1 MFYGVEALKMYFPEP
16 SWEIPVVMI
25 PPHPNDPLAI
35 RDLLNKVQD
44 PLMWRLQFRIGVVD
58 DVSIQDKFIIFRN
71 IAEKALEVLI
81 QKVSTSYM

>member
-1 MFYGVEALKMYFPEP
+1 MYFPEP

-25 PPHPNDPLAI
+25 PPHPNNPLAV

-44 PLMWRLQFRIGVVD
+44 PLMWRLQFRIRLVD
-58 DVSIQDKFIIFRN
+58 DVAIQDKFMIFGK
-71 IAEKALEVLI
+71 ICEKALEVLI